1 MCVCGSLLS
10 SFSEL
15 QPFSHSEGNR
25 EGSVWQGEN
34 VAKNETLGIAYRNRM
49 WQ

>member
-1 MCVCGSLLS
+1 MYCGFLLS
-10 SFSEL
+10 PFSEF

-25 EGSVWQGEN
+25 EGSLWQGEN